1 MYDEVMFKQIIVS
14 MVLYLTIAKLLPEII
29 KKPTGIGI
37 IDDINM
43 MLIAQKGSLASG
55 AILTGLTTF
64 LTYYIIENEIF

>member
-1 MYDEVMFKQIIVS
+1 MYEEVIFKQIIVS
-14 MVLYLTIAKLLPEII
+14 MVLYLMIAKLLPEII

>member
-64 LTYYIIENEIF
+64 LTYYIIENEFF

>member
-1 MYDEVMFKQIIVS
+1 MYEFKQIIVS

>member
-1 MYDEVMFKQIIVS
+1 MYEFKQIIVS
-14 MVLYLTIAKLLPEII
+14 MVLYLMIAKLLPEII

-64 LTYYIIENEIF
+64 LTYYIIENEFF

>member
-1 MYDEVMFKQIIVS
+1 

-64 LTYYIIENEIF
+64 LTYYIIENEFF